1 VYFFYDREEKL
12 INKFHHLPLDKL
24 KLTYE
29 TDVLRLLVY
38 ILDIIALKFAVGYHK
53 PVAMIFAVNFELLF
67 IILLVGDEP
76 CYIKHIYTQRF
87 SLLYHPYFL
96 NVIITLLVAQPLNF
110 AVLKI

>member
-29 TDVLRLLVY
+29 TDVLRLLLY
-38 ILDIIALKFAVGYHK
+38 ILDIIAVGYHK
-53 PVAMIFAVNFELLF
+53 LVAMIFAVNFELLF

-76 CYIKHIYTQRF
+76 CYIKYIYTQRF
-87 SLLYHPYFL
+87 
-96 NVIITLLVAQPLNF
+96 TLLVAQPLNF